1 MLHLCSYCCAI
12 YIIFLGS
19 LIYQPYQLPYQQQL
33 PRQQY
38 IPATQQIMPTYIVPT
53 ANMTMPPSMMPTNSG
68 MLRTAPYM
76 PYMANTSA
84 AQQPP
89 IQHSSNFQATGKQS
103 KAIKIVN
110 PETMKEVDISNLQS
124 MPPLSHSP
132 SKSTTESGLQTVE
145 TSVESKDKEV
155 CYIARGLLS

>member
-1 MLHLCSYCCAI
+1 M
-12 YIIFLGS
+12 
-19 LIYQPYQLPYQQQL
+19 
-33 PRQQY
+33 
-38 IPATQQIMPTYIVPT
+38 PASD
-53 ANMTMPPSMMPTNSG
+53 A

-89 IQHSSNFQATGKQS
+89 IQHSANFQAVGKQS

-110 PETMKEVDISNLQS
+110 PETMKEVDFSNLKS
-124 MPPLSHSP
+124 MSPSSHSL

-145 TSVESKDKEV
+145 TSVESKNKEV
-155 CYIARGLLS
+155 CYI